1 MLSEGALVQRLSD
14 LVGADHIV
22 AGPGVS
28 PYAVD
33 GKLARAVVFPGL
45 VEEVSAIMAFASAEG
60 LKVVPWGSGTK
71 MAFGGIPER
80 VDLVAVL
87 SRLNGVVDYE
97 PADMTATFRAG
108 SLLKEAQAILGLNGQ
123 FIGLDPPNADLATLG
138 GILATNSSGPRRLRY
153 GASRDLVIA
162 IRVAHADGKVTKGGA
177 KVVKNVAGYDMNKL
191 YIGSLGTLGIIVEAT
206 FRLHPRPAVERTFL
220 APLDSI
226 DAVRGVVAR
235 ILDSPLVPFALE
247 LLNQEA
253 SRRVAAQAGLPWP
266 KKPYGL
272 AVAIGSIRPEA
283 VEAQLE
289 TVRRLC
295 REAGSGE
302 GHVLDGR
309 VHEAFWRA
317 TRDFALG
324 DGLQAVLKASVPLAK
339 VADAVRVGEEVAAEQ
354 GLRLGVVSEAGSGI
368 IRYHLAGETASDEQ
382 FRQGVAEAVNR
393 LRAFAQEAE
402 GNVVVLEA
410 PPEVKS
416 RVDVWGLAEKAL
428 ALMRRPKAEF
438 DPQRIMNPGRF
449 VGGI

>member
-1 MLSEGALVQRLSD
+1 MLSEGVLVQRLSD

-22 AGPGVS
+22 AGSGVS

-108 SLLKEAQAILGLNGQ
+108 SLLKEAQAILGRNGQ

-177 KVVKNVAGYDMNKL
+177 KVVKNVTGYDMNKL

-235 ILDSPLVPFALE
+235 ILDSPLVPFAVE

-253 SRRVAAQAGLPWP
+253 SRRVAEGAGLPWP
-266 KKPYGL
+266 KERYGL

-283 VEAQLE
+283 VDAQLE

-295 REAGSGE
+295 HEAGSADGD
-302 GHVLDGR
+302 VLDGR
-309 VHEAFWRA
+309 VHEGFWRA
-317 TRDFALG
+317 TQDFSMG
-324 DGLQAVLKASVPLAK
+324 DGLQAVLKASVLLAK
-339 VADAVRVGEEVAAEQ
+339 VADAVRVGEEVAAKQ

-368 IRYHLAGETASDEQ
+368 IRYHLAGETASDER
-382 FRQGVAEAVNR
+382 FRQAVAEAVNR
-393 LRAFAQEAE
+393 LRVFAQEAE
-402 GNVVVLEA
+402 GNVVVLKA

-438 DPQRIMNPGRF
+438 DPQRILNPGRF

>member
-1 MLSEGALVQRLSD
+1 LSD

-33 GKLARAVVFPGL
+33 GKLARAVVFPGS

-71 MAFGGIPER
+71 MALGGIPER
-80 VDLVAVL
+80 VDLVVVL

-108 SLLKEAQAILGLNGQ
+108 SLLKEAQAILGRNGQ
-123 FIGLDPPNADLATLG
+123 FIGLDPPHADLATLG

-177 KVVKNVAGYDMNKL
+177 KVVKNVTGYDMNKL

-206 FRLHPRPAVERTFL
+206 FRLHPKPAVEKTCL

-235 ILDSPLVPFALE
+235 ILDSPLVPFAVE

-253 SRRVAAQAGLPWP
+253 SRRVAEQAGLPWP
-266 KKPYGL
+266 KERYGL

-283 VEAQLE
+283 VDAQLE

-295 REAGSGE
+295 TEAGSAE
-302 GHVLDGR
+302 GQVLDGR
-309 VHEAFWRA
+309 AHDTFWRA
-317 TRDFALG
+317 TRDFSMG
-324 DGLQAVLKASVPLAK
+324 DGLQAVLKASVLLAK
-339 VADAVRVGEEVAAEQ
+339 VADAVRVGEEVAAKQ

-368 IRYHLAGETASDEQ
+368 VRYHLAGETASDER

-393 LRAFAQEAE
+393 LRAFAQQAE
-402 GNVVVLEA
+402 GNLVVLKA

-416 RVDVWGLAEKAL
+416 RVNVWGLAEKAL
-428 ALMRRPKAEF
+428 ALMQRPKAEF
-438 DPQRIMNPGRF
+438 DPQRILNPGRF

>member
-22 AGPGVS
+22 AGPSVS
-28 PYAVD
+28 PYVVD
-33 GKLARAVVFPGL
+33 GKLARAVVLPGS
-45 VEEVSAIMAFASAEG
+45 VEEVSAIMAFTSAEG

-71 MAFGGIPER
+71 MALGGIPER
-80 VDLVAVL
+80 VDLVVVL
-87 SRLNGVVDYE
+87 CRLSGVVDYE

-108 SLLKEAQAILGLNGQ
+108 SLLKEAQAILGRNGQ
-123 FIGLDPPNADLATLG
+123 YIGLDPPNADLATLG

-177 KVVKNVAGYDMNKL
+177 KVVKNVSGYDMNKL

-206 FRLHPRPAVERTFL
+206 FRLHPKPAVERTL
-220 APLDSI
+220 VAPLDSI

-235 ILDSPLVPFALE
+235 ILDSPLVPFAVE

-253 SRRVAAQAGLPWP
+253 SRRVAEQAGLPWP
-266 KKPYGL
+266 KERYGL

-283 VEAQLE
+283 VDAQLE

-295 REAGSGE
+295 REAGSAE
-302 GHVLDGR
+302 GSVLDGR
-309 VHEAFWRA
+309 VQEAFWRA

-324 DGLQAVLKASVPLAK
+324 DGLQSVLKASVPLAK
-339 VADAVRVGEEVAAEQ
+339 VADAVRVGEEVAAKQ

-368 IRYHLAGETASDEQ
+368 IRYHLAGETASDER
-382 FRQGVAEAVNR
+382 FRQGVVEAVNR
-393 LRAFAQEAE
+393 LRAFAQEAG
-402 GNVVVLEA
+402 GNVVILKA

-428 ALMRRPKAEF
+428 SLMRRPKAEF
-438 DPQRIMNPGRF
+438 DPQRILNPGRF

>member
-1 MLSEGALVQRLSD
+1 MLSEDALVQRLSD

-22 AGPGVS
+22 AGRGVS

-45 VEEVSAIMAFASAEG
+45 VEEVSAIMAFASAED

-71 MAFGGIPER
+71 MAFGCIPER

-177 KVVKNVAGYDMNKL
+177 KVVKNVTGYDMNKL
-191 YIGSLGTLGIIVEAT
+191 YIGSLGSLGIIVEAT
-206 FRLHPRPAVERTFL
+206 FRLHPRTAVERTFL

-253 SRRVAAQAGLPWP
+253 SRRVAAQAGLAWP
-266 KKPYGL
+266 KERYGL

-283 VEAQLE
+283 VDAQLE

-295 REAGSGE
+295 REAHSAE
-302 GHVLDGR
+302 GHVLDGP

-317 TRDFALG
+317 TRDFSMG
-324 DGLQAVLKASVPLAK
+324 DGLEAVLKASVLLAE
-339 VADAVRVGEEVAAEQ
+339 VANAVRVGEEVAAKQ
-354 GLRLGVVSEAGSGI
+354 GLRLGIVSEAGSGI
-368 IRYHLAGETASDEQ
+368 IRYYLAGETASDER
-382 FRQGVAEAVNR
+382 FRQGVVEAVNR
-393 LRAFAQEAE
+393 LRTFAQETG
-402 GNVVVLEA
+402 GNVVVLKA

-428 ALMRRPKAEF
+428 ALMRRPNADF
-438 DPQRIMNPGRF
+438 DPQRILNPGRF

>member
-1 MLSEGALVQRLSD
+1 MLSEGVLVQRLSD

-22 AGPGVS
+22 AGSGVS

-108 SLLKEAQAILGLNGQ
+108 SLLKEAQAILGRNGQ

-177 KVVKNVAGYDMNKL
+177 KVVKNVTGYDMNKL

-206 FRLHPRPAVERTFL
+206 FRLHPRPADERTFV

-253 SRRVAAQAGLPWP
+253 SRRVAAQAGLSWP
-266 KKPYGL
+266 KERYGL

-283 VEAQLE
+283 VDAQLE
-289 TVRRLC
+289 TVRRRC
-295 REAGSGE
+295 REAGSAE
-302 GHVLDGR
+302 GHVLDGL

-317 TRDFALG
+317 TRDFSMG
-324 DGLQAVLKASVPLAK
+324 DGLEAVLKASVLLDK
-339 VADAVRVGEEVAAEQ
+339 VADAVRVGEEVAAKQ
-354 GLRLGVVSEAGSGI
+354 GLRLGIVSEAGSGI
-368 IRYHLAGETASDEQ
+368 IRYYLAGETASDER

-393 LRAFAQEAE
+393 LRTFAHETG
-402 GNVVVLEA
+402 GNVVVLKA

-438 DPQRIMNPGRF
+438 DPQRILNPGRF

>member
-1 MLSEGALVQRLSD
+1 MLSETALVPRLSE
-14 LVGADHIV
+14 LVGADHV
-22 AGPGVS
+22 LAGPSAS

-33 GKLARAVVFPGL
+33 GKLARAVLFPGS
-45 VEEVSAIMAFASAEG
+45 VEEVSAIMALASAED
-60 LKVVPWGSGTK
+60 LRVVPWGSGTK
-71 MAFGGIPER
+71 MSFGGIPEQ
-80 VDLVAVL
+80 VDLVVVL
-87 SRLNGVVDYE
+87 SRLSGVVDYE

-108 SLLKEAQAILGLNGQ
+108 SLLKEAQAILGRNGQ
-123 FIGLDPPNADLATLG
+123 FIGLDPPHADRATLG
-138 GILATNSSGPRRLRY
+138 GILATNSSGPGRLRY

-177 KVVKNVAGYDMNKL
+177 KVVKNVTGYDMNKL

-220 APLDSI
+220 ALLDSI
-226 DAVRGVVAR
+226 DAVRRVVAR
-235 ILDSPLVPFALE
+235 ILDSPLVPFAVE

-253 SRRVAAQAGLPWP
+253 SRRVVEEVGLPRP
-266 KKPYGL
+266 KERYGL
-272 AVAIGSIRPEA
+272 AVAIGSVRPEA
-283 VEAQLE
+283 VDAQIE
-289 TVRRLC
+289 TVQRLC
-295 REAGSGE
+295 REAGSAE

-324 DGLQAVLKASVPLAK
+324 DGLQSVLKASVLLAK
-339 VADAVRVGEEVAAEQ
+339 VADAVRVGEEIAAKQ

-368 IRYHLAGETASDEQ
+368 IRYYLAGETGSDGR

-402 GNVVVLEA
+402 GNLVVLEA
-410 PPEVKS
+410 PLEVKS
-416 RVDVWGLAEKAL
+416 QVDVWGLPEKAL

-438 DPQRIMNPGRF
+438 DPKRILNPGRF